1 MSAAAFFDLDG
12 TLVPSP
18 SLERRLV
25 WRLIRRGELGA
36 TQAAHW
42 LTRFL
47 RLAARDWLAATA
59 GNKAYLAG
67 ISTQAMEAWEA
78 DRGPLEVNFCRQG
91 LESLQRHSGLNHRIV
106 LVSGTLAP
114 LARCAARELEHG
126 LHLNTPILV
135 CATELEQL
143 GGILSGET
151 AGPHVLRKGKARIV
165 REIAAKYDF
174 DLRASFAYGN
184 SAADEEML
192 ACTGHPVAVNPDA
205 SLKRRALKEGWAI
218 LHWDAPVAA
227 RGFERSRASPTHFQ
241 DWRCRFRGFR
251 VPARASLGEPAAEEV
266 TFKATRIVR

>member
-12 TLVPSP
+12 TLVPGP

-25 WRLIRRGELGA
+25 WSLIRRGELGA

-47 RLAARDWLAATA
+47 RFAARDWFAATT
-59 GNKAYLAG
+59 GNKAFLAG
-67 ISTQAMEAWEA
+67 ISARAMEAWEA
-78 DRGPLEVNFCRQG
+78 DRDPLEVNFYRQG
-91 LESLQRHSGLNHRIV
+91 LESLQSHSGLNHRIV

-126 LHLNTPILV
+126 LHLNMPILV

-143 GGILSGET
+143 GEILSGEA
-151 AGPHVLRKGKARIV
+151 AGPHLLRTGKARIV
-165 REIAAKYDF
+165 REIAAKHDF
-174 DLRASFAYGN
+174 DLRASFGYGN
-184 SAADEEML
+184 SAADEGML

-205 SLKRRALKEGWAI
+205 SLKRRAQKDGWTI

-227 RGFERSRASPTHFQ
+227 RGLDAVELAQHIPRLALPLSGHPSPRERASPT
-241 DWRCRFRGFR
+241 
-251 VPARASLGEPAAEEV
+251 EPAA
-266 TFKATRIVR
+266 KAALIMLASRYG